1 MVMAV
6 IALVWANSSWS
17 ASYFGLWEIP
27 ITVGAGSFM
36 IQKPLL
42 LWVNDGLMAL
52 FFFLV
57 GLEIKREVMVG
68 ELSSPRQA
76 MLPIIAAIGGMVIP
90 AGLYVLVTGNTPFV
104 TGWGIPMATDI
115 AFALGILALLGS
127 RAPVSLK
134 IFLTALAII
143 DDLGAVLVI
152 AVFYTSK
159 INLVALALGGVLLGA
174 LALGNRLGIQKTAFY
189 VILGLFLWLAFLKS
203 GVHATIAGVLLA
215 LTVPAKRRL
224 DVR

>member
-1 MVMAV
+1 MASNHNLLPTDRPVDGLLRPINSFMRLEAASGILLMVMAV

-68 ELSSPRQA
+68 ELSWPRQG

-159 INLVALALGGVLLGA
+159 IANYKIIKLNL
-174 LALGNRLGIQKTAFY
+174 T
-189 VILGLFLWLAFLKS
+189 
-203 GVHATIAGVLLA
+203 
-215 LTVPAKRRL
+215 
-224 DVR
+224 

>member
-76 MLPIIAAIGGMVIP
+76 MLPIIAAIGGIVIP

-104 TGWGIPMATDI
+104 TGW
-115 AFALGILALLGS
+115 
-127 RAPVSLK
+127 
-134 IFLTALAII
+134 
-143 DDLGAVLVI
+143 
-152 AVFYTSK
+152 
-159 INLVALALGGVLLGA
+159 
-174 LALGNRLGIQKTAFY
+174 
-189 VILGLFLWLAFLKS
+189 
-203 GVHATIAGVLLA
+203 
-215 LTVPAKRRL
+215 
-224 DVR
+224 